1 MGGWGVGGLGGWE
14 VGRLGGWEVGR
25 LRWLR
30 WVVAVGGCGGW
41 LRWVVAVGGCGGWLR
56 WVVAVLV
63 EVEGGGTSRANVRA
77 CVAHETGSGP
87 GEWRFVRDTGAIRTL
102 VWVVGGVFCDHQ

>member
-1 MGGWGVGGLGGWE
+1 MGGWGVEVVAVVAVGGCGG
-14 VGRLGGWEVGR
+14 
-25 LRWLR
+25 WLR
-30 WVVAVGGCGGW
+30 WVVAVGGCGGWLRVGGCGGW

-87 GEWRFVRDTGAIRTL
+87 GEWRFVRDRARYGH
-102 VWVVGGVFCDHQ
+102 WCGSWGGVL